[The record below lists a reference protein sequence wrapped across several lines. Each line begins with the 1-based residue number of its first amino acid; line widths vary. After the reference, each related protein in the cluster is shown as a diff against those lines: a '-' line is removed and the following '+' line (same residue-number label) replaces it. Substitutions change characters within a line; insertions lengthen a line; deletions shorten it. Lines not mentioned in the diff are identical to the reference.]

1 MALNEPMARVV
12 EDMLR
17 DPTQPLEG
25 LVRKLENMFT
35 ALKHEARHAVGH
47 GTSKLI
53 EVKPGSEPSNPL
65 RYVATSAINYMKDEA
80 KRRARAVSL
89 DALLDDEEHPF
100 DLEEPAPTAEERFVS
115 EVVYRELRTLVE
127 RWETENVRA
136 TTLLYLEAAY
146 LIEPLSS
153 RDAAEILAGILAQE
167 VDEGFVRQWKTRGFR
182 KLKQEIE
189 EMESAETGVIL

>member
-1 MALNEPMARVV
+1 MARVV

-17 DPTQPLEG
+17 DPARPLEG
-25 LVRKLENMFT
+25 LVRRLENMFT
-35 ALKHEARHAVGH
+35 TLKHEARHAVGH

-53 EVKPGSEPSNPL
+53 EVKPESEPSNPL
-65 RYVATSAINYMKDEA
+65 RYVTTCAINYLKDEA

-100 DLEEPAPTAEERFVS
+100 DLEEPAPTAEERIVS
-115 EVVYRELRTLVE
+115 EAVYRELRTMVE
-127 RWETENVRA
+127 KWETENVRA

-153 RDAAEILAGILAQE
+153 QDAAEILVGILAQE